1 MTNLLLCCCC
11 CPLLL
16 VLLPHFLT
24 GAKLRVINFCTML
37 RAARI
42 ALALLSIFAIA
53 YVLATPDPT
62 DDVTGVLRPNHL
74 GKAQGL
80 DPHFVQPPTP
90 NSVILPLLVPGS
102 PTQRLTTFEL
112 VDLLCAYRC

>member
-1 MTNLLLCCCC
+1 MGKLA
-11 CPLLL
+11 
-16 VLLPHFLT
+16 FLT
-24 GAKLRVINFCTML
+24 RAKLRVINSPAML

-74 GKAQGL
+74 GKAQRL
-80 DPHFVQPPTP
+80 DPHFVQPTTL
-90 NSVILPLLVPGS
+90 NSVIFRLLVPGS

-112 VDLLCAYRC
+112 VDLFCAYRC